1 MKNKQIEIRTVTVTT
16 HKGILSDYSTE
27 WWTQEDWDKHNKF
40 VEECKLDGTYGQA
53 IECNISFIPDPT
65 FDDPIAIKG
74 NIGDYRIE
82 FIDLNN
88 EK

>member
-1 MKNKQIEIRTVTVTT
+1 MKNKQIEVRTITVTVI
-16 HKGILSDYSTE
+16 KGSVGNTE
-27 WWTQEDWDKHNKF
+27 WWTQKDWDKHNKF

-74 NIGDYRIE
+74 NIGDYRME

-88 EK
+88 EG